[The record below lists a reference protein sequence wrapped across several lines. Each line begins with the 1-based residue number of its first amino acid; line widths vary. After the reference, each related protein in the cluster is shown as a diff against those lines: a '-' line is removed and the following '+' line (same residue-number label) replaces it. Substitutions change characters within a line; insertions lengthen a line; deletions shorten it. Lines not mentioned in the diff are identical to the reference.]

1 MHVILE
7 CIGLI
12 VTGVPRQLLESFPG
26 IFLTAR
32 TVVRSIFKN
41 NKVSSVPSYEE
52 SLLEDI
58 DLRELGQLQN
68 FLLRTLESEEKE
80 DTHAFIRYGEVY
92 LSPWNYP
99 PSTRYYPYPTEAYLE
114 RKPHLTRVI
123 FLK

>member
-80 DTHAFIRYGEVY
+80 DTHAF
-92 LSPWNYP
+92 LSGMGVMGRF
-99 PSTRYYPYPTEAYLE
+99 TRPLPAPLELPAPYPILPLPE
-114 RKPHLTRVI
+114 
-123 FLK
+123 